1 MVLFD
6 NSRPP
11 EEVVEE
17 VCYLT
22 TKLVDA
28 TPEERNLL
36 RWGLF
41 LISNKFVKDPKKLKE
56 LRQVIEMNNDSIYG
70 LVHNAFQTEK
80 EEYGEEKKQEGNQEG
95 RNERDIE
102 IASAMINKGY
112 SSNEINEITQLDIN
126 SIEELK
132 LAK

>member
-28 TPEERNLL
+28 TPRERNLL
-36 RWGLF
+36 RWGLT
-41 LISNKFVKDPKKLKE
+41 LVSNKFVKHPKKLKE
-56 LRQVIEMNNDSIYG
+56 LIRVIKMNNDSIYG
-70 LVHNAFQTEK
+70 LVHKSFQTEK
-80 EEYGEEKKQEGNQEG
+80 EDYGEEKRQEGEQKEK
-95 RNERDIE
+95 IK
-102 IASAMINKGY
+102 IATAMIKEGLPTNQI
-112 SSNEINEITQLDIN
+112 SRITNLDIS
-126 SIEELK
+126 SINQLK